1 MALLHRRPWRQDSDG
16 RRPAARRTRQQLDHH
31 QHVRRATDDKPSV
44 TLQDQPAAHPTA
56 LISPADTA
64 ITSKL
69 PSACLAIPRRR
80 ANQAGRWSPIAAE
93 HLLCTG
99 SDPLELKP
107 RPAHIRR
114 FFARSP
120 PECRPRSASGVVTQR
135 SSQGGQGCPGEA
147 DGRASKLHAVRERA
161 VSGQRAWWLT
171 ERVPRWALAGIR
183 AKGPPHR
190 SAGRRPGSTA
200 ARCRRRRG
208 WPAAGH
214 RD

>member
-1 MALLHRRPWRQDSDG
+1 MEGDPPLAAHASNWIIINTCGGLPTTSQASPSRTSRPRTRRPSSAPRTQRSHPSCPV
-16 RRPAARRTRQQLDHH
+16 PASR
-31 QHVRRATDDKPSV
+31 S
-44 TLQDQPAAHPTA
+44 
-56 LISPADTA
+56 
-64 ITSKL
+64 
-69 PSACLAIPRRR
+69 PRRR